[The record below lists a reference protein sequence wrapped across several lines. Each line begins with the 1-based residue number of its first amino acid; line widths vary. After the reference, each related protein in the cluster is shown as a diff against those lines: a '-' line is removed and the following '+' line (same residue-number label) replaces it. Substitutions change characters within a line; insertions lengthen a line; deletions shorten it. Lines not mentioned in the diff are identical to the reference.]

1 LVRHPILSEELV
13 TMNVFLTGATGH
25 IGSAVLP
32 AVITAGHAVTALVRS
47 PEKAAAVRAAG
58 AEVVTG
64 DIQDLDLVRRLAA
77 SADAVIATA
86 SPGDATSSAV
96 ETAFAEAVLEGL
108 RPGATFLRTG
118 GVWVHGSAPDVTE
131 ETPRNAPA
139 LVAWRAKVDSRVLT
153 AAGIRPI
160 LIEPGTVYGNGI
172 GIPTLVFA
180 GERVGEPAA
189 LRLVGPGT
197 QHWTS
202 VHVDDLA
209 ELYVAALEK
218 AASGSVYLG
227 VSGDNPTARELG
239 EAASR
244 RLGLDGRVVAEDPA
258 ALVERLGGF
267 GEALLLDQRAT
278 GEKARRE
285 LGWKPSRRSLLEE
298 FAAGAYD
305 PA

>member
-1 LVRHPILSEELV
+1 
-13 TMNVFLTGATGH
+13 MKVFLTGATGH

-32 AVITAGHAVTALVRS
+32 ALISAGHSVTALVRS
-47 PEKAAAVRAAG
+47 EEKAAAVRAAG
-58 AEVVTG
+58 GEAVVG
-64 DIQDLDLVRRLAA
+64 DIQNLDLVRRLAA
-77 SADAVIATA
+77 GTEAVIATA
-86 SPGDATSSAV
+86 SPGDATSSSV
-96 ETAFAEAVLEGL
+96 ETAFAEAVLDGL

-118 GVWVHGSAPDVTE
+118 GVWVHGSAPDITE
-131 ETPRNAPA
+131 TTPRNAPA
-139 LVAWRAKVDSRVLT
+139 LVAWREKLDLHVL
-153 AAGIRPI
+153 AAPGIRSV

-172 GIPTLVFA
+172 GIPTVVFA
-180 GERVGEPAA
+180 GEQAGDPAA

-209 ELYVAALEK
+209 ELYVAALEQ
-218 AASGSVYLG
+218 AGSGSVFLG

-244 RLGLDGRVVAEDPA
+244 RLGLDGRVVPEDAA

-267 GEALLLDQRAT
+267 GEALLLDQQAT

-285 LGWKPSRRSLLEE
+285 LGWKPSRRSLLQEI
-298 FAAGAYD
+298 ADGAYD

>member
-1 LVRHPILSEELV
+1 
-13 TMNVFLTGATGH
+13 MNVFLTGATGH

-32 AVITAGHAVTALVRS
+32 ALISAGHSVTALVRS
-47 PEKAAAVRAAG
+47 AEKAATVRAAG
-58 AEVVTG
+58 AGAVIG
-64 DIQDLDLVRRLAA
+64 DIQNHDLVRRLAA
-77 SADAVIATA
+77 DAEAVLATA
-86 SPGDATSSAV
+86 SPGDATSSTV
-96 ETAFAEAVLEGL
+96 ETAFAEAVLDGL

-118 GVWVHGSAPDVTE
+118 GVWVHGAGPDLTE
-131 ETPRNAPA
+131 DTPRNAPP
-139 LVAWRAKVDSRVLT
+139 LVAWREELDSRVLT
-153 AAGIRPI
+153 AAGIRSI
-160 LIEPGTVYGNGI
+160 LIEPGLVYGNGA

-180 GERVGEPAA
+180 GERTGDPAA

-209 ELYVAALEK
+209 ELYVAALDQAE
-218 AASGSVYLG
+218 SGSVYLG
-227 VSGDNPTARELG
+227 VSGDNPTVRELG

-244 RLGLDGRVVAEDPA
+244 RLGLDGRVVPEDA
-258 ALVERLGGF
+258 TALVERLGGF
-267 GEALLLDQRAT
+267 GAALLLDQQAT

-285 LGWKPSRRSLLEE
+285 LAWKPSRRSLIEE

>member
-1 LVRHPILSEELV
+1 LSEELV

-32 AVITAGHAVTALVRS
+32 ALIAAGHSVTALVRT
-47 PEKAAAVRAAG
+47 PEKAATVRAAG
-58 AEVVTG
+58 AEAAVG
-64 DIQDLDLVRRLAA
+64 NIQDHDFVRRLAA
-77 SADAVIATA
+77 GADAVIATA

-96 ETAFAEAVLEGL
+96 ESAFADAVLDGL
-108 RPGATFLRTG
+108 RPGAAFLRTG
-118 GVWVHGSAPDVTE
+118 GVWVHGSAPDITE
-131 ETPRNAPA
+131 LTPRNAPP
-139 LVAWRAKVDSRVLT
+139 LVAWREGLDSRVL
-153 AAGIRPI
+153 AAPGIRSV
-160 LIEPGTVYGNGI
+160 LVEPGLVYGNGL
-172 GIPTLVFA
+172 GIPNQVFA
-180 GERVGEPAA
+180 GERVGDPAA

-209 ELYVAALEK
+209 ELYVAALEQ
-218 AASGSVYLG
+218 ADSGSVYLG
-227 VSGDNPTARELG
+227 VSGDNPTVRELG

-258 ALVERLGGF
+258 ALVGRLGGF
-267 GEALLLDQRAT
+267 GEALLLDQQAT
-278 GEKARRE
+278 GEKARLE

-298 FAAGAYD
+298 FAAGGYD

>member
-1 LVRHPILSEELV
+1 MSKELV

-32 AVITAGHAVTALVRS
+32 ALLSAGHSVTALVRS
-47 PEKAAAVRAAG
+47 EEKAAAVRAAG
-58 AEVVTG
+58 AEVAVG
-64 DIQDLDLVRRLAA
+64 DMQNLDLVRRLAA
-77 SADAVIATA
+77 AAEAVIATA
-86 SPGDATSSAV
+86 SPGDATSSSV
-96 ETAFAEAVLEGL
+96 ETAFAEAVLDGL
-108 RPGATFLRTG
+108 RPSATFLRTG
-118 GVWVHGSAPDVTE
+118 GVWVHGSAPDITE

-139 LVAWRAKVDSRVLT
+139 LVAWREELDSRVL
-153 AAGIRPI
+153 AAPGIRSI
-160 LIEPGTVYGNGI
+160 LIEPGTVYGNGA

-180 GERVGEPAA
+180 GERVGDPAA

-209 ELYVAALEK
+209 ELYVAALER
-218 AASGSVYLG
+218 AESGSVYLG

-244 RLGLDGRVVAEDPA
+244 RLGLDGRVVAEDAA

-267 GEALLLDQRAT
+267 GEALLLDQQAT

-285 LGWKPSRRSLLEE
+285 LGWKPSRRSLVEE

>member
-1 LVRHPILSEELV
+1 
-13 TMNVFLTGATGH
+13 MNVFLTGATGH
-25 IGSAVLP
+25 IGAAVLP
-32 AVITAGHAVTALVRS
+32 ALISAGHSVTALVRS

-58 AEVVTG
+58 AEVAIG
-64 DIQDLDLVRRLAA
+64 DIQDHDLVRRLAA
-77 SADAVIATA
+77 GAEAVIATA

-96 ETAFAEAVLEGL
+96 ETAFAEAVLDGL

-131 ETPRNAPA
+131 QTPRNAPA
-139 LVAWRAKVDSRVLT
+139 LVAWREELDSRVLT
-153 AAGIRPI
+153 AAGIRSI
-160 LIEPGTVYGNGI
+160 LIEPGTVYGNGL
-172 GIPTLVFA
+172 GIPALVFA
-180 GERVGEPAA
+180 GERVGDPAA

-209 ELYVAALEK
+209 ELYVAALEQ
-218 AASGSVYLG
+218 AESGSVYLG
-227 VSGDNPTARELG
+227 VNGESVTVRELG

-244 RLGLDGRVVAEDPA
+244 RLGLDGRVVAEDAA

-267 GEALLLDQRAT
+267 GEALLLDQQAT

-298 FAAGAYD
+298 FAAGGYD
-305 PA
+305 PS

>member
-1 LVRHPILSEELV
+1 
-13 TMNVFLTGATGH
+13 MNVFLTGATGH

-32 AVITAGHAVTALVRS
+32 ALLAAGHSVTALVRS
-47 PEKAAAVRAAG
+47 EQKAAAVRTAG
-58 AEVVTG
+58 AQAVVG
-64 DIQDLDLVRRLAA
+64 DIQDLASVRRWAA
-77 SADAVIATA
+77 GAEAVLATA

-96 ETAFAEAVLEGL
+96 ETAFAEAVLDGL

-118 GVWVHGSAPDVTE
+118 GVWVHGSGPAITE
-131 ETPRNAPA
+131 ETPRDAPA
-139 LVAWRAKVDSRVLT
+139 LVAWREKLDSLVLT
-153 AAGIRPI
+153 APGIRSV
-160 LIEPGTVYGNGI
+160 LIEPGLVYGNGI

-180 GERVGEPAA
+180 GERAGDPAA

-209 ELYVAALEK
+209 ELYVAALER
-218 AASGSVYLG
+218 AESGSVYLG
-227 VSGDNPTARELG
+227 VSGHNPTVRELG

-244 RLGLDGRVVAEDPA
+244 RLGLDGRVVAEDAA

-267 GEALLLDQRAT
+267 GEALLLDQQAT

-285 LGWKPSRRSLLEE
+285 LNWKPSRRSLLEE

>member
-1 LVRHPILSEELV
+1 
-13 TMNVFLTGATGH
+13 MKVFLTGATGH

-32 AVITAGHAVTALVRS
+32 ALIAAGHSVTALVRS
-47 PEKAAAVRAAG
+47 ERKAAAG
-58 AEVVTG
+58 AEVVVG
-64 DIQDLDLVRRLAA
+64 DIQDQDLVRRLATD
-77 SADAVIATA
+77 ADAVLATA

-96 ETAFAEAVLEGL
+96 ETAFAEAVLDGL

-131 ETPRNAPA
+131 ATPRNAPP
-139 LVAWRAKVDSRVLT
+139 LVAWREALDSRVLS
-153 AAGIRPI
+153 APGIRSV
-160 LIEPGTVYGNGI
+160 LIEPGTVYGNRA
-172 GIPTLVFA
+172 GIPNVLFA

-209 ELYVAALEK
+209 ELYVAALDRAEN
-218 AASGSVYLG
+218 GSVYLG
-227 VSGDNPTARELG
+227 VNGDSVTVRELG
-239 EAASR
+239 EAASH
-244 RLGLDGRVVAEDPA
+244 RLGLGGRVVPEDPA

-267 GEALLLDQRAT
+267 GEALLLDQQAT
-278 GEKARRE
+278 GEKARLE
-285 LGWKPSRRSLLEE
+285 LGWKPSRRSLLQEI
-298 FAAGAYD
+298 AAGGYD

>member
-1 LVRHPILSEELV
+1 
-13 TMNVFLTGATGH
+13 MNVFLTGATGH

-32 AVITAGHAVTALVRS
+32 ALISAGHSVTALVRS
-47 PEKAAAVRAAG
+47 EPKVAAVRAAG
-58 AEVVTG
+58 AEAVVG
-64 DIQDLDLVRRLAA
+64 DLRDLDLVRRLAA
-77 SADAVIATA
+77 GAEAVIATA

-96 ETAFAEAVLEGL
+96 ETAFTEAALDGL

-118 GVWVHGSAPDVTE
+118 GVWVHGSAPDITE
-131 ETPRNAPA
+131 ETPRNAPP
-139 LVAWRAKVDSRVLT
+139 LVEWREELDSRVLT
-153 AAGIRPI
+153 APGIRSI
-160 LIEPGTVYGNGI
+160 IIEPGTVYGNGI

-180 GERVGEPAA
+180 GERVGDPAA

-197 QHWTS
+197 QHWTT

-209 ELYVAALEK
+209 ELYVAALEQ
-218 AASGSVYLG
+218 AGSGSVYLG
-227 VSGDNPTARELG
+227 VSGDNPTVRELG

-244 RLGLDGRVVAEDPA
+244 RLGLDGRVVAEDAA

-267 GEALLLDQRAT
+267 GEALLLDQQAT

-285 LGWKPSRRSLLEE
+285 LSWKPSRRSLVEE
-298 FAAGAYD
+298 FAAGGYD